1 MSGSITT
8 SPMASP
14 GARPPITA
22 VPLQQLPSSPSIGTM
37 HPPGSPRSEAPSS
50 RMLFH
55 TLCHSLTPVSCTA
68 GLSGDRSDH
77 SGMISALHFNLGSA
91 HSRDDF
97 ESTPIH
103 SLTTPVHIGSVRSH
117 ASSAVQSR
125 SAARVFLHSFDNT
138 FAERIRFSSII
149 LKWQKLW
156 SRCAPEKAKAFW
168 QLSFARIIG
177 G

>member
-8 SPMASP
+8 SPATSMVSP
-14 GARPPITA
+14 GPRPPITA

-37 HPPGSPRSEAPSS
+37 HPPGSPRSDAPSP
-50 RMLFH
+50 RMLFR
-55 TLCHSLTPVSCTA
+55 TLCHSLTPVSGAA

-77 SGMISALHFNLGSA
+77 SGMMSAPHFNLGSA

-125 SAARVFLHSFDNT
+125 SAARIVLHSFDDT
-138 FAERIRFSSII
+138 GLLQRGFVFQVSS
-149 LKWQKLW
+149 
-156 SRCAPEKAKAFW
+156 
-168 QLSFARIIG
+168 
-177 G
+177 